1 MLVLLIIVLLL
12 SIFVV
17 SVTHYYISSDI
28 VYEGGIFET
37 DCNDIA
43 DTLRVCPAPLRL
55 VDNVTLEGEKFDCT
69 KFIGWESDQVL
80 LAFRFP
86 DALITRVDIYF
97 YNNPSEGYGIPPLKE
112 GRYAFTAPVFDTEG
126 VPVPVSFTDNSN
138 FAQTDN
144 ESVTVISVAVASDF
158 NESPYRFLRLTFDN
172 SSTNINKTF
181 ISEVKLF
188 SESGEGVPDFPP
200 IQFSCQNQALAYG
213 LDNNIPSSIK
223 LSCTVI
229 NDGSFSIT
237 WTGPNGTIADN
248 AKTRV
253 LSADTSRTS
262 ILRISQVSLSDNG
275 TYSCEASYTHFN
287 ALSVASSTSTI
298 TLTLKGKQKMTFKK
312 MIITMIII
320 IHYNMCI
327 AARESIVCDAKLVAF
342 IIVYFLFLYTGS
354 VSHPDTVQIDEN
366 DESVDL
372 YCNFTGYL
380 PSSLNVLWSD
390 NDGLDIQDST
400 DGYNITTSMDGP
412 GRSNIGGDTINSG
425 VTSILTINSSDI
437 GTRYTC
443 AMEGTNIQ
451 GMIELVK
458 RPPPQG
464 TVYLL
469 ITWLKCFCT
478 VDA

>member
-1 MLVLLIIVLLL
+1 MVNFHLCCFILF

-17 SVTHYYISSDI
+17 SVTHYYISSTSNID
-28 VYEGGIFET
+28 YEGGIFET
-37 DCNDIA
+37 DCNAIA
-43 DTLRVCPAPLRL
+43 ANTLFRVCPAPLRL
-55 VDNVTLEGEKFDCT
+55 VDNVTLEGEEFDCT
-69 KFIGWESDQVL
+69 KFIGWESDQFL
-80 LAFRFP
+80 LAFQFP
-86 DALITRVDIYF
+86 VDTHITRVDIYF

-112 GRYAFTAPVFDTEG
+112 GRYAFTAPVFDATS

-158 NESPYRFLRLTFDN
+158 NELAYRYLRLTFDN

-200 IQFSCQNQALAYG
+200 IQFSSQNQALAYG
-213 LDNNIPSSIK
+213 LDNNIPSSIE

-275 TYSCEASYTHFN
+275 TYSCEASYIHFN
-287 ALSVASSTSTI
+287 AMSVASSTSTI

-312 MIITMIII
+312 
-320 IHYNMCI
+320 
-327 AARESIVCDAKLVAF
+327 
-342 IIVYFLFLYTGS
+342 
-354 VSHPDTVQIDEN
+354 
-366 DESVDL
+366 
-372 YCNFTGYL
+372 
-380 PSSLNVLWSD
+380 
-390 NDGLDIQDST
+390 
-400 DGYNITTSMDGP
+400 
-412 GRSNIGGDTINSG
+412 
-425 VTSILTINSSDI
+425 
-437 GTRYTC
+437 
-443 AMEGTNIQ
+443 
-451 GMIELVK
+451 
-458 RPPPQG
+458 
-464 TVYLL
+464 
-469 ITWLKCFCT
+469 
-478 VDA
+478 